1 MDDGAEQPLIPEG
14 NGYFSSDIPSA
25 RAGTTY
31 RFRLDGGEEL
41 HADPASRFQ
50 SEGPAGPSM
59 VVDHSTFAWTDEGW
73 KGMTATGAVL
83 YEMHIGTFTREGT
96 WASAAQQLAKLR
108 DIGITCLEVMPI
120 NEFEGGFGWG
130 YDGTLLYAPTRLYG
144 SPDDVRMFVDTAHSL
159 GLAVILDVVYNHFG
173 HGERFGEFTPDYFT
187 SRYANEW
194 GESINFD
201 GENAY
206 GVREYVSQNA
216 AYWID
221 EYHFDGLRIDATQAL
236 FDESGDHIVAQIAR
250 DARRAARGRPIYLVG
265 ENEPQETR
273 LVRKPAE
280 GGYDL
285 DSLWNDDF
293 HHSAVVA
300 LSGRNDA
307 YYHDH
312 RGRASEFLSAAKYGY
327 LFQGQRYDWQDAPR
341 GFPGLDLKPANF
353 VHFLQNHDQV
363 ANSGVGTRLHE
374 QASPARIRTMTAL
387 QLLGPQTPMLFQGQE
402 FGATTP
408 FYYFADRDGELADMV
423 RNGRQEFLAQ
433 FLNLTDADLLAG
445 IPDPCSRETFESVKL
460 DWSEWDRHGPIVA
473 MHRDLLTLRREDVAF
488 SAQPVAR
495 EGRLDGS
502 VLSPSAFLL
511 RFFSDRA
518 EDERILLVNYGE
530 SLVID
535 SLPDP
540 LLAPPG
546 GMQWDVLW
554 SSEDPKYGGS
564 GRRPLSFHQRWLFSA
579 DVAMV
584 LAPVKAEPVTKRNH
598 DELMRWQARISFD
611 PRPRR

>member
-1 MDDGAEQPLIPEG
+1 
-14 NGYFSSDIPSA
+14 
-25 RAGTTY
+25 
-31 RFRLDGGEEL
+31 
-41 HADPASRFQ
+41 
-50 SEGPAGPSM
+50 
-59 VVDHSTFAWTDEGW
+59 
-73 KGMTATGAVL
+73 
-83 YEMHIGTFTREGT
+83 
-96 WASAAQQLAKLR
+96 
-108 DIGITCLEVMPI
+108 
-120 NEFEGGFGWG
+120 
-130 YDGTLLYAPTRLYG
+130 
-144 SPDDVRMFVDTAHSL
+144 
-159 GLAVILDVVYNHFG
+159 
-173 HGERFGEFTPDYFT
+173 
-187 SRYANEW
+187 
-194 GESINFD
+194 
-201 GENAY
+201 
-206 GVREYVSQNA
+206 
-216 AYWID
+216 
-221 EYHFDGLRIDATQAL
+221 
-236 FDESGDHIVAQIAR
+236 
-250 DARRAARGRPIYLVG
+250 
-265 ENEPQETR
+265 
-273 LVRKPAE
+273 
-280 GGYDL
+280 
-285 DSLWNDDF
+285 
-293 HHSAVVA
+293 
-300 LSGRNDA
+300 
-307 YYHDH
+307 
-312 RGRASEFLSAAKYGY
+312 
-327 LFQGQRYDWQDAPR
+327 
-341 GFPGLDLKPANF
+341 
-353 VHFLQNHDQV
+353 
-363 ANSGVGTRLHE
+363 
-374 QASPARIRTMTAL
+374 MTAL

-423 RNGRQEFLAQ
+423 RNGRREFLAQ
-433 FLNLTDADLLAG
+433 FLNLTDTDLLAG

-598 DELMRWQARISFD
+598 DELMQWQARISFD